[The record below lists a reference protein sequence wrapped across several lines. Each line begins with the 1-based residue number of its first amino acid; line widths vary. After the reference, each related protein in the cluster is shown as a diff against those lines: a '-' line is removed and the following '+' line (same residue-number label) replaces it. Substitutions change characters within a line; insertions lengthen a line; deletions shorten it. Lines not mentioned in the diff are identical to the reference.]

1 VVFPAPSEE
10 LLPGAKPKQSRRHAK
25 YHFSQ
30 QKQRR
35 ATLEQLAERV
45 RTALKGVTLAGT
57 NLLEHALA
65 AGDALLAA
73 KEAAG
78 HGNWLAWLKRECD
91 LSEDKAERYMQ
102 IARGRAKLEA
112 NSARLR
118 NLSLSN
124 ALRVIKKSEPPG
136 SKSSR
141 PAAKTKKH
149 ATSLD
154 ALGWWSGASLEER
167 RHFLE
172 GVGVSQVVGHLSAVR
187 LLDLLEGRLERDGIN
202 AAAPLKKLRELVD
215 RSKTTLDLKALPAQG
230 VA

>member
-1 VVFPAPSEE
+1 MPNITFLNKSNGEPRSSSWRSEFAQRLRASRSPELTSLSMRSPPATRS
-10 LLPGAKPKQSRRHAK
+10 SRRRK
-25 YHFSQ
+25 PP
-30 QKQRR
+30 
-35 ATLEQLAERV
+35 
-45 RTALKGVTLAGT
+45 
-57 NLLEHALA
+57 
-65 AGDALLAA
+65 
-73 KEAAG
+73 